1 MREQD
6 SYGNRF
12 AESSGGLFFP
22 GRELPTE
29 QDLNRIFGV
38 DCRVLTERG
47 FIEMGVLK
55 KGQRLPFLNPPKR
68 HIYQHKLADG
78 TKIEVVSQA
87 IYFVDMVVGDHALM
101 ASFVPENSE
110 ATEHYHIYGIREH
123 YTSIAG
129 RAHLRLE
136 EGVIDLGDNNR
147 RYTVEERTIHRFST
161 NSSPAFTSLV
171 MENAG
176 RVSRDK
182 WHILTDSRKVL

>member
-1 MREQD
+1 MRERD
-6 SYGNRF
+6 SSGNSF
-12 AESSGGLFFP
+12 AESSGGFP

-38 DCRVLTERG
+38 DCRAMTEQG
-47 FIEMGVLK
+47 FVEMGVWK
-55 KGQRLPFLNPPKR
+55 KGQRLPFLDPPVR
-68 HIYQHKLADG
+68 HMHERELADG
-78 TKIEVVSQA
+78 TKITVVSQA

-101 ASFVPENSE
+101 ASFVSENSE
-110 ATEHYHIYGIREH
+110 ATKHHHIYGIREH
-123 YTSIAG
+123 YALIAG

-136 EGVIDLGDNNR
+136 EEVIDLGEYNR
-147 RYTVEERTIHRFST
+147 RYTVEENTVHKFST